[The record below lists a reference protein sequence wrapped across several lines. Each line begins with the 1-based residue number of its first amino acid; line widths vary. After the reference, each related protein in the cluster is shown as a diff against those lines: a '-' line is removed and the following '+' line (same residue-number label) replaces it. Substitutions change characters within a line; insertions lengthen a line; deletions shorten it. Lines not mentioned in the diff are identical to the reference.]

1 MTMTRKEAAALDA
14 TDSLAGFRNEFALED
29 GLIYLDGNSLGPLPK
44 SVPTRLQ
51 TAITEE
57 WGKDLITSWNKNS
70 WFELSQNTGEMIA
83 GIIGADKGQVVAADG
98 TSINIFK
105 ILAAGLK
112 LDPARNRILSE
123 KGNFPTDLYI
133 AEGLRNLV
141 GHEDCEVVL
150 ADEKNIVEAVDDK
163 TAIVLI
169 TQVNFR
175 SGRMHDMAA
184 VTRAIQDKGALVCWD
199 LCHSAGAVPV
209 DLDGCNADFAV
220 GCGYKYLNGGPG
232 APAFLYVAKRHQNSV
247 RQPLSGWHG
256 HAAPFDFDVGYA
268 PANGID
274 RFLCGTQPVLSMIA
288 LNEAMAMWARVDMN
302 QLRQK
307 SVALTELFIK
317 LVESRCDGMGFE
329 LASPRDASMR
339 GSQVAFSHIDG
350 YPIMQALIAAKV
362 IGDFRAPDILRFGF
376 TPLYTR
382 YVDVWDAVD
391 RLADIMSNKRF
402 DTPEFRRKSAV
413 T

>member
-1 MTMTRKEAAALDA
+1 MAMMRQDVIELDA
-14 TDSLAGFRNEFALED
+14 KDPLAGFRNEFDLED

-44 SVPTRLQ
+44 SVPARLQ

-57 WGKDLITSWNKNS
+57 WGKDLITSWNKNN

-83 GIIGADKGQVVAADG
+83 GIIGGGEGQVVAADG

-112 LDPARNRILSE
+112 LNSGRNRIVSE
-123 KGNFPTDLYI
+123 TGNFPTDLYI
-133 AEGLRNLV
+133 AEGLRDLV
-141 GHEDCEVVL
+141 GPQSCEVVL
-150 ADEKNIVEAVDDK
+150 VDEENIIDAVDDQ

-184 VTRAIQDKGALVCWD
+184 VTRSIQEKGALVCWD

-232 APAFLYVAKRHQNSV
+232 APAFLYVAKRHLGKT

-256 HAAPFDFDVGYA
+256 HKAPFNFDVGYE
-268 PANGID
+268 PAGGID

-288 LNEAMAMWARVDMN
+288 LHESMKMWSRVDMLA
-302 QLRQK
+302 LREK
-307 SVALTELFIK
+307 SIALTDLFIE
-317 LVESRCDGMGFE
+317 LVENKCAGMGFD
-329 LASPRDASMR
+329 LASPCDANKR
-339 GSQVAFSHIDG
+339 GSQVAFSHEDG

-382 YVDVWDAVD
+382 YVDVWDAVE
-391 RLADIMSNKRF
+391 RLKDIMLSKRY
-402 DTPEFRRKSAV
+402 DTPEFRQKSAV